1 MKEDRAG
8 SALRV
13 SLIYALLGVT
23 WILLTDQLLDAISR
37 DHFEH
42 TAVKALLGAA
52 FIFGST
58 VLIFF
63 LLRREFKRFRGLEQ
77 ARQESERTLLTLMG
91 DLPGMAYRRQADP
104 SWSMDFVS
112 EGCKDLTGYEP
123 SALMRNEIVAYYDLI
138 HPEDRVSLWK
148 SIQDS
153 LEQNRPYQLVYRINA
168 SGDVQ
173 KWVLEQGQGVYSSDG
188 DLICLGGFITDV
200 TERIEAEQEVR
211 RRAEQQEA
219 FNAIVAASSRA
230 VDLSQLLTSVLQNT
244 LKVFKLSLGVVW
256 VLDYTEVQGLSPSVG
271 ETLVEKIMAS
281 GCEDKGLEIIPD
293 WGAVGEESDLLAIR
307 DFFSEVGIRA
317 SLRVP
322 VLSERRFIGCLLLAD
337 ECVHE
342 WSEEEVELGK
352 VIANQLGSAAER
364 LVLLGTIQEQ
374 AHLLQRILDTVRE
387 GIFTLDS
394 ERRILVANPSARTYL
409 GRIAGV
415 GPGEILTELGGRS
428 FEDFLTPREDGLPH
442 EIEMNGKDVRVFE
455 IYPNPFEVNLQ
466 EAGWTILVRDVTE
479 VRQVQRRIQEQIR
492 RGAVGQL
499 AAGIAH
505 DFNNIIAAIILYSE
519 MVLGLSG
526 LPPKGRQRMNTILE
540 QAHRAATLTRQILDF
555 SRRGILEPHP
565 LDLIPFMK
573 EMVKLLERTL
583 PENIRIRFNYEDAHY
598 VVNTDP
604 ARIQQVFMN
613 LAVNARD
620 AMPSG
625 GTLIFTLCLFELK
638 DGDQPP
644 LHDMPSG
651 RWVQI
656 SVADTGEGIPPEDLP
671 NVFEPFFTTKSPGE
685 GTGLGLAQVFGIVK
699 QHNGFIGVTSDVGV
713 GTTFDLYL
721 PALSIAALTGIIAEE
736 AEPKAGEMEIIL
748 VVEDDDAMREA
759 LVEMLK
765 LMNYEALY
773 AKDGREALEIF
784 ESEPSID
791 LVLSDLVMP
800 EMGGVALY
808 GILKE
813 KYPDVKM
820 VVMTGYPLAEKG
832 KDLLEQGIVAWLQKP
847 LDSDTLA
854 RTLQR
859 VLSH

>member
-1 MKEDRAG
+1 MKEDKAG
-8 SALRV
+8 SALRI
-13 SLIYALLGVT
+13 SLIYALLGIA
-23 WILLTDQLLDAISR
+23 WILITDQLLMTISK
-37 DHFEH
+37 DQMEL
-42 TAVKALLGAA
+42 TALQTLKEWVFILGNA
-52 FIFGST
+52 

-63 LLRREFKRFRGLEQ
+63 LLRRELQRFKGLEQ
-77 ARQESERTLLTLMG
+77 AREESERTLVTLMG
-91 DLPGMAYRRQADP
+91 DLPGMAYRRRADS

-112 EGCKDLTGYEP
+112 EGCKELTGYEP
-123 SALMRNEIVAYYDLI
+123 SALMRNEMVAYYDLI
-138 HPEDRVSLWK
+138 HPEDRDSLWS
-148 SIQDS
+148 SIQTAQ
-153 LEQNRPYQLVYRINA
+153 EQNRPYQLVYRIQ
-168 SGDVQ
+168 SFDKVQ
-173 KWVLEQGQGVYSSDG
+173 KWVLEQGQGIYSPEG

-230 VDLSQLLTSVLQNT
+230 SDLSQLLTSVLQHT
-244 LKVFKLSLGVVW
+244 LKVFKLKMGVVW
-256 VLDYTEVQGLSPSVG
+256 ILDYVEMQGLSPSMGHEVVKS
-271 ETLVEKIMAS
+271 L
-281 GCEDKGLEIIPD
+281 LYR
-293 WGAVGEESDLLAIR
+293 GEEIEALDAISDWKPIKAEPGLAKIHESI
-307 DFFSEVGIRA
+307 SEAGVTA
-317 SLRVP
+317 SLTIP
-322 VLSERRFIGCLLLAD
+322 VLSEGRFIGGLFLAD
-337 ECVHE
+337 EQVHK
-342 WSEEEVELGK
+342 WGTEEIELGK
-352 VIANQLGSAAER
+352 VIGNQLGSAAER

-374 AHLLQRILDTVRE
+374 ARLLQRILDTVRE

-394 ERRILVANPSARTYL
+394 ERRVLVANPSARTYL
-409 GRIAGV
+409 EHIAGV
-415 GPGEILTELGGRS
+415 SPGEILTRLGGRR
-428 FEDFLTPREDGLPH
+428 FEEFLTPRKDGLPH
-442 EIEMNGKDVRVFE
+442 EIEINGKDGRVFE
-455 IYPNPFEVNLQ
+455 VYPNPVEVDSQ
-466 EAGWTILVRDVTE
+466 EMGWTILVRDVTE
-479 VRQVQRRIQEQIR
+479 VRQVQRRVQEQIR

-505 DFNNIIAAIILYSE
+505 DFNNIIASIILYSE

-526 LPPKGRQRMNTILE
+526 LPPKGRQRMNTIIE
-540 QAHRAATLTRQILDF
+540 QAHRAAALTRQILDF

-565 LDLIPFMK
+565 MDLIPFMK

-583 PENIRIRFNYEDAHY
+583 PENIRIRFNYEDDHY

-620 AMPSG
+620 AMPAG
-625 GTLIFTLCLFELK
+625 GALTFTLSILELG

-644 LHDMPSG
+644 LHDLPYG
-651 RWVQI
+651 RWVHI
-656 SVADTGEGIPPEDLP
+656 SISDTGEGIPEDDLV
-671 NVFEPFFTTKSPGE
+671 NIFEPFFTTKSPGE
-685 GTGLGLAQVFGIVK
+685 STGLGLAQVFGIIK
-699 QHNGFIGVTSDVGV
+699 QHGGFIGATSRFGE

-721 PALSIAALTGIIAEE
+721 PALSVAALTGIISEE
-736 AEPKAGEMEIIL
+736 AEPKAGEMETIL

-765 LMNYEALY
+765 LMNYVALC
-773 AKDGREALEIF
+773 AKDGREALDIYEND
-784 ESEPSID
+784 PSID

-813 KYPDVKM
+813 KYPDVRM
-820 VVMTGYPLAEKG
+820 VIMTGYPLAEKG

-859 VLSH
+859 VLSE